1 MRLAVYSGYGHP
13 RVMIEKLGLT
23 AADLRDI
30 RLYAAIE
37 PVGEGMSDYRA
48 GDSDEAPA
56 ADDPDRVARLKKLAV
71 RQQRELAR
79 DRK

>member
-1 MRLAVYSGYGHP
+1 MIAARGYSARQMRE
-13 RVMIEKLGLT
+13 IE
-23 AADLRDI
+23 
-30 RLYAAIE
+30 LYAAIE
-37 PVGEGMSDYRA
+37 PVGEGMTDYRA
-48 GDSDEAPA
+48 ADSDEAPA